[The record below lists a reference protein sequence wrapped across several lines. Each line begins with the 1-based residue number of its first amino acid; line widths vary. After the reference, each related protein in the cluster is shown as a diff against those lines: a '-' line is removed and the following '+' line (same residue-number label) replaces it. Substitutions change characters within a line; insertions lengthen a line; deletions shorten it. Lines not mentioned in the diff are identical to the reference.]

1 LYNYYRE
8 NSDSMDEI
16 SILERIVAEEG
27 SCCWAKPSV
36 CAACPLGHLTRY
48 ESGNYMSCIESLNID
63 GLSEEDADARYK
75 EAATR
80 KLADIMMNNI
90 IEAD

>member
-1 LYNYYRE
+1 
-8 NSDSMDEI
+8 MDEI

-27 SCCWAKPSV
+27 SCCWATPAI
-36 CAACPLGHLTRY
+36 CAICPLGKLIRY
-48 ESGNYMSCIESLNID
+48 ESGRYLSCIEALNIE
-63 GLSEEDADARYK
+63 GLSEEEADARYK

-80 KLADIMMNNI
+80 KLADLMINKI